1 MCVESL
7 DSLENSFPHRGNVHR
22 IFPSPL
28 RSNVNGT
35 VPVAGVPACAFVCV
49 NGAPDTA
56 DGDDDGEDGDAA
68 ATRDP
73 CSVGLAPI
81 LRLLPM
87 PLALPLFLR
96 SCDCCC
102 RYCCC

>member
-1 MCVESL
+1 MCVDSL

-28 RSNVNGT
+28 RSNVKGILVV
-35 VPVAGVPACAFVCV
+35 VPVAAVPACVFVCV
-49 NGAPDTA
+49 SVGPDNA
-56 DGDDDGEDGDAA
+56 DGEDDDAA

-73 CSVGLAPI
+73 GSVGLASI
-81 LRLLPM
+81 LWLLPM
-87 PLALPLFLR
+87 PPALPLFLR
-96 SCDCCC
+96 SCGCCC